1 MTQRAERIAKALFG
15 KSESQQRLSFATLKS
30 IISDIVILYQEFR
43 KASGPGSLVFNTMG
57 GDQGVY
63 MTPADIR
70 NDIANAQELQDD
82 GLGKYLTDLLEKVAK
97 FETDTDKA
105 VITLVTERGISTHIL
120 DLNDA
125 EGNLRALSLKV
136 LD

>member
-1 MTQRAERIAKALFG
+1 MTQRAERIAKHLFG
-15 KSESQQRLSFATLKS
+15 KTEAQTRMASETLKS
-30 IISDIVILYQEFR
+30 IIGDIVILYQEFR
-43 KASGPGSLVFNTMG
+43 KASGPGSLVFNTLG

-70 NDIANAQELQDD
+70 NDITQAQEMMDD
-82 GLGKYLTDLLEKVAK
+82 GLGSYLSDLLEKVGK
-97 FETDTDKA
+97 FEYDEDKA
-105 VITLVTERGISTHIL
+105 VITLITESGMSTHIL

-125 EGNLRALSLKV
+125 SDNLKSLSLRG

>member
-1 MTQRAERIAKALFG
+1 
-15 KSESQQRLSFATLKS
+15 
-30 IISDIVILYQEFR
+30 
-43 KASGPGSLVFNTMG
+43 
-57 GDQGVY
+57 
-63 MTPADIR
+63 MTPTDIR
-70 NDIANAQELQDD
+70 NDITQAQEMMDD
-82 GLGKYLTDLLEKVAK
+82 GLGKYLTDLLEKVGK

-105 VITLVTERGISTHIL
+105 VITLVTEKGISTHIL